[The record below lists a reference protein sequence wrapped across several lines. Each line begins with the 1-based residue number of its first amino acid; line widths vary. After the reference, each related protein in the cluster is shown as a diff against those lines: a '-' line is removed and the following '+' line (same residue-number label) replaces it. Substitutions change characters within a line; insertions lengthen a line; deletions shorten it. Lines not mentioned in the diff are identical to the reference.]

1 MFGWLY
7 SYFSIYFKQSSQLLV
22 TSKKENLKL
31 QFNSQSDWWKFL
43 QEKIISNSTQTKVI
57 LNQIVLLSFNYDVK
71 YVFNNW

>member
-43 QEKIISNSTQTKVI
+43 QEKVISNSTQTKVI